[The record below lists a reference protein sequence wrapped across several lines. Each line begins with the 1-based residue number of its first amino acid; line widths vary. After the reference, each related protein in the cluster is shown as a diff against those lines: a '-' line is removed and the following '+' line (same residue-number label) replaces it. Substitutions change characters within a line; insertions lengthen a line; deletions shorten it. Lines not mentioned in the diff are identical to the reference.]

1 MPPHGRVARRILQLT
16 MLVALALLVLACTK
30 DRVTAPSPVNH
41 APVISSMWSFPEVL
55 GSQDSMIV
63 ACLASDAD
71 GDTLFYDWITDAH
84 FVIKGNPP
92 DNHHLYDSRSN
103 TQVFIR
109 DYVLPTDTVAW
120 VQCIVRDHKG
130 GADGRVLVVRVHP

>member
-1 MPPHGRVARRILQLT
+1 
-16 MLVALALLVLACTK
+16 
-30 DRVTAPSPVNH
+30 
-41 APVISSMWSFPEVL
+41 
-55 GSQDSMIV
+55 MIV
-63 ACLASDAD
+63 SCLASDAD

-92 DNHHLYDSRSN
+92 DDHHLYDSRSN

-109 DYVLPTDTVAW
+109 YYVLPTDTVAW

-130 GADGRVLVVRVHP
+130 RSDGRVLVVRVHP